1 MKKRIK
7 IVIKRI
13 VGLHMFK
20 LLSIIKIIIY
30 AMVFI
35 RVFQATPLSLPLVL
49 LALALAVSGFWRN
62 IQGYERPEVN
72 SITMH
77 LDLLLA
83 FIFSLFSL
91 KGVDKLFIVYMIE
104 GIAVLPQPY
113 WIAYVILTLAGNLGS
128 TALFDLR
135 EMGQVQMPNIA
146 EVLLLGL
153 IFVLVFSERRQR
165 EQSLA
170 YEKQAKELGYV
181 NLQLKESMAWSESL
195 ASEAERRRIAGEIHD
210 SLGHDLTG
218 LILTLEAGKRLMSR
232 DAQAGKAYW
241 DKALQ
246 ISRAAI
252 VSVRELVTF
261 MKEPNPEFELV
272 SRLRK
277 MVQGVQELTGLKV
290 SIDVTF
296 GDLGL
301 TGKEQ
306 FTVYRVFQEALT
318 NTLRHAHADH
328 AHISISGDNDYLYF
342 SYLDNGAGTNQ
353 IIPGNG
359 LKGMAERVK
368 DIGGTVNFHS
378 RAGGG
383 FKIEGYID
391 RRGEKQ

>member
-1 MKKRIK
+1 
-7 IVIKRI
+7 
-13 VGLHMFK
+13 MFI
-20 LLSIIKIIIY
+20 LLLLIKIIIY

-35 RVFQATPLSLPLVL
+35 RVFGATPLSFPLVL
-49 LALALAVSGFWRN
+49 LALALVISGFWRN
-62 IQGYERPEVN
+62 IHGYERPKVN
-72 SITMH
+72 FLTLH

-91 KGVDKLFIVYMIE
+91 KGVDKLFIVYMME
-104 GIAVLPQPY
+104 GIAALPQPY

-165 EQSLA
+165 EQRLA

-210 SLGHDLTG
+210 SLGHNLTG
-218 LILTLEAGKRLMSR
+218 LILTLEAGKRLMSH
-232 DAQAGKAYW
+232 DVEAGKAYW

-252 VSVRELVTF
+252 DSVRELVTV
-261 MKEPNPEFELV
+261 MKESNPEFELI

-277 MVQGVQELTGLKV
+277 MVQGIQDLTGLKV
-290 SIDVTF
+290 SIDVTS

-301 TGKEQ
+301 SGKEQ
-306 FTVYRVFQEALT
+306 FTIYRVFQEALT

-328 AHISISGDNDYLYF
+328 AHIFIYGDNNFLYF
-342 SYLDNGAGTNQ
+342 FYLDNGAGTNQ
-353 IIPGNG
+353 VIQGNG
-359 LKGMAERVK
+359 LKGMAERVA
-368 DIGGTVNFHS
+368 DIGGIISFHS
-378 RAGGG
+378 WAGGG
-383 FKIEGYID
+383 FKIEGCID
-391 RRGEKQ
+391 RRGKGQ